1 MRTSHSAYL
10 YLSALCLPKLQSKTN
25 HREKCDSSLGSG
37 LDGGKEGF
45 PSGCHRCTPPMA
57 TFHGHF
63 TQNPL
68 QGRRPELFDE
78 LFNTK

>member
-10 YLSALCLPKLQSKTN
+10 YLSASCLPKLQSKTN
-25 HREKCDSSLGSG
+25 HREKCNSSLGSG

-45 PSGCHRCTPPMA
+45 LSGCPCCTPPMA

-68 QGRRPELFDE
+68 QGRGSELFDE
-78 LFNTK
+78 LLITI